1 MTNRNPLSSRI
12 IAVIAFLLAPAW
24 TLAQSDGEDQLQTL
38 DCVINPSEIADLGS
52 AVPGVLSAVQVERSD
67 LIQAG
72 DIIAELESGV
82 ELATLDLARTR
93 AGLTAEVDL
102 RRVNAAFGRRQQKR
116 NQGLFQRKALSQN
129 DMDQRETEA
138 RMAQIEL
145 RQAKDNQQLAKLE
158 LYRAE
163 EILQRRTIR
172 SPFTGVVMERFKT
185 VGEYVEDQPVARVAQ
200 IDPLHVE
207 VIVPVEF
214 LGKIKP
220 GMQAEVWTDVV
231 DTTWQAEV
239 SLVDRVADAASGT
252 YVARL
257 ALPNPDY
264 RIPAGLQCSLKFVEQ
279 ADQPIAA
286 EREAPEPEVVAAIEP
301 RELRPI
307 TDPSPHQ
314 EIPPVVQV
322 EAPSQPSAVVEE
334 TTPEPAPQLPE
345 AVLETVPA
353 ETVAA
358 TAQSETDAEASQAAI
373 AEQPTKVLPECRWAG
388 PFEDEATA
396 RAHTGA
402 LQEAGFEVGMEKR
415 AIRKA
420 VGYQVVTRP
429 VAARDKAQELAAA
442 LRGAGVTDL
451 YVPKRIHRQ
460 SRISL
465 GLYNVKRV
473 AEERVAE
480 LKEKGFD
487 AVLVP
492 WRKKTTQ
499 FLLAVHGVAE
509 AESAE
514 LLAALPVPANDLVP
528 ASGTCAHL
536 ASR

>member
-1 MTNRNPLSSRI
+1 MKRHTSLSFPT
-12 IAVIAFLLAPAW
+12 AVAIAFLLASTWA
-24 TLAQSDGEDQLQTL
+24 LAKTDDSAQLQTL

-52 AVPGVLSAVQVERSD
+52 AVPGVLSSLQVERSD

-102 RRVNAAFGRRQQKR
+102 RRVNAAFGRRQQQR

-145 RQAKDNQQLAKLE
+145 RQARDNQQLAKLE
-158 LYRAE
+158 LRRAE

-185 VGEYVEDQPVARVAQ
+185 VGEYVEDQPVVRLAQ
-200 IDPLHVE
+200 LDPLHVE

-214 LGKIKP
+214 LGKVKP
-220 GMQAEVWTDVV
+220 GMLAEVSTDVV
-231 DTTWQAEV
+231 NTTWQAEV

-257 ALPNPDY
+257 SLPNPDY
-264 RIPAGLQCSLKFVEQ
+264 RIPAGLQCSLNFLQQQDKPV
-279 ADQPIAA
+279 AA
-286 EREAPEPEVVAAIEP
+286 EQRIAEPEVAAAIEP
-301 RELRPI
+301 RELRPVADL
-307 TDPSPHQ
+307 T
-314 EIPPVVQV
+314 PPRKTQPFAQV
-322 EAPSQPSAVVEE
+322 EAESKPAAAVEAFASDTAAQQEAVPE
-334 TTPEPAPQLPE
+334 TAPE
-345 AVLETVPA
+345 AISAATEQPRDA
-353 ETVAA
+353 ETPQTTV
-358 TAQSETDAEASQAAI
+358 
-373 AEQPTKVLPECRWAG
+373 AEQPKKALPECRWAG

-396 RAHTGA
+396 KAHTGA
-402 LQEAGFEVGMEKR
+402 LLEAGFEVGIEKR
-415 AIRKA
+415 AVRKA

-429 VAARDKAQELAAA
+429 VAAKEKAEELAAA

-465 GLYNVKRV
+465 GLYKVKRV

-480 LKEKGFD
+480 LQEKGFD
-487 AVLVP
+487 ATLVP

-499 FLLAVHGVAE
+499 FLLAVHGVADNE
-509 AESAE
+509 AAE
-514 LLAALPVPANDLVP
+514 LLAALPVPAHGLVP
-528 ASGTCAHL
+528 ASSTCAHL